1 VPGWR
6 LLSIIVAVAVMLI
19 VLEMMRRRQ
28 LREKY
33 AGIWLVV
40 GLGGVVFGV
49 FPGVAEALA
58 EATGILTAANLV
70 FLITG
75 VVLLVVALQLSSEV
89 GRLEE
94 EVRTIVEELALLRC
108 ELDDAQRQLNA
119 RIDGG
124 LPTAVPAAAVPAG
137 AVPAT
142 AAAAHDNG

>member
-40 GLGGVVFGV
+40 GLGGVIFGV
-49 FPGVAEALA
+49 FPGVAVALA
-58 EATGILTAANLV
+58 RATGILTPANLV

-75 VVLLVVALQLSSEV
+75 VVLLVVALQLSREV

-94 EVRTIVEELALLRC
+94 EVRTVVEELALLRC
-108 ELDDAQRQLNA
+108 ELDDAQQQQLNP
-119 RIDGG
+119 RRDGSPAVAA
-124 LPTAVPAAAVPAG
+124 PTGVVAS
-137 AVPAT
+137 
-142 AAAAHDNG
+142 DNG

>member
-1 VPGWR
+1 MPGWR

-94 EVRTIVEELALLRC
+94 EVRTVVEELALLRC
-108 ELDDAQRQLNA
+108 ELDDAQQQLNA
-119 RIDGG
+119 RIDS
-124 LPTAVPAAAVPAG
+124 AVRD
-137 AVPAT
+137 
-142 AAAAHDNG
+142 HR